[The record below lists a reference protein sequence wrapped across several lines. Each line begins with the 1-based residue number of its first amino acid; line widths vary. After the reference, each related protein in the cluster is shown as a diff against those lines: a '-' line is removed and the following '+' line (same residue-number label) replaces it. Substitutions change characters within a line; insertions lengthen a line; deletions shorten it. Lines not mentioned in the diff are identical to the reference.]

1 MTLSNQKKNNP
12 FHTIQQSTSASIL
25 LQSLPKLSLKD
36 FKKTQSRQALYYET
50 LSTYFMAKGTL
61 IKELR
66 FQNCTILNSIA
77 NKTAM
82 LPLI

>member
-1 MTLSNQKKNNP
+1 
-12 FHTIQQSTSASIL
+12 
-25 LQSLPKLSLKD
+25 
-36 FKKTQSRQALYYET
+36 

-66 FQNCTILNSIA
+66 FQNCTILHSIA

-82 LPLI
+82 FPLI